1 MIWLHCLTNTFSS
14 TFNLS
19 IMKKIFKSLFFSL
32 LALVPMGMQA
42 QKLHYN
48 AGLETTHLWR
58 GLEVSKGLTF
68 NNEFS
73 LSDNNNHFKIG
84 LWGGMQI
91 NGNYKEFDYYV
102 NYNNS
107 GFNLAVWDI
116 YNFSDGLA
124 PEGSDWYKIGNYNC
138 RTTGHFIDAAVSY
151 DFAVKAGF
159 PLTLYWSTIVAG
171 RDRGTANKQNIYS
184 SWVQASYKFYEDEQ
198 FRVDGSVAGAF
209 ALNNYDENSNDH
221 FYGKSSGINDVVSVV
236 PISSRW
242 ASILCRSQHRAF
254 GIQRP
259 TRDISV

>member
-1 MIWLHCLTNTFSS
+1 MF
-14 TFNLS
+14 
-19 IMKKIFKSLFFSL
+19 
-32 LALVPMGMQA
+32 
-42 QKLHYN
+42 N

-91 NGNYKEFDYYV
+91 NGDYKEFDYYV
-102 NYNNS
+102 NYNN
-107 GFNLAVWDI
+107 
-116 YNFSDGLA
+116 
-124 PEGSDWYKIGNYNC
+124 
-138 RTTGHFIDAAVSY
+138 SY

-209 ALNNYDENSNDH
+209 ALNNYDENANDH
-221 FYGKSSGINDVVSVV
+221 FYGKSSGINDVRVGCTYKLKVGKHPMPV
-236 PISSRW
+236 T
-242 ASILCRSQHRAF
+242 AQ
-254 GIQRP
+254 GIWNPEANKGYFRVGI
-259 TRDISV
+259 TLLDL